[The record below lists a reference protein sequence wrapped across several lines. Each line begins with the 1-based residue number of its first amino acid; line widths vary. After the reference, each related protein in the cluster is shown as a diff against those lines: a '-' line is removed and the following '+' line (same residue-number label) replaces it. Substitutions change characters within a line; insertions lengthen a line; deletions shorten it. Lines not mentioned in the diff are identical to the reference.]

1 MNSLP
6 RPVISPPNV
15 ANLKRVPK
23 PQLKK
28 TSNPTPASKSPA
40 ISNKPTATKTQM
52 LPKPIYNKSFVE
64 QNMIPIVIVGLGVS
78 YLIFRNKRLN

>member
-28 TSNPTPASKSPA
+28 TSNPTPASK
-40 ISNKPTATKTQM
+40 PTASKTQM

-64 QNMIPIVIVGLGVS
+64 QNMIPILIVGLGVS

>member
-28 TSNPTPASKSPA
+28 TSNPTPAK
-40 ISNKPTATKTQM
+40 KPTATKTQM
-52 LPKPIYNKSFVE
+52 LPKPIYTKSFVE
-64 QNMIPIVIVGLGVS
+64 KNMIPIVIVGLGVS
-78 YLIFRNKRLN
+78 YLLLRNKRLN